1 LERNPMP
8 DSSSNSRA
16 LAVIPARYTSTRFPG
31 KVLTD
36 LAGKTMIERVV
47 ERTRRAERIGRV
59 LVATDDER
67 VAEAVR
73 AFGGEAVMT
82 RTDHRSGTERL
93 AEVAAHRQESIFVNV
108 QGDEPVIDPAAI
120 DLAVETIEAEPEVRV
135 ATLATPIREA
145 SVLMDPSVVKV
156 VMDFDSNALYFSRA
170 PIPWLRDAA
179 AGHTPRYFKHIG
191 LYVYRREAL
200 LDFPTLPPGELE
212 RTEQL
217 EQLRWL
223 ENGYRILVASTD
235 YDSISVDV
243 PEDVARA
250 LRWIAQ
256 DEEKRG

>member
-1 LERNPMP
+1 MP
-8 DSSSNSRA
+8 DSSSNTKA
-16 LAVIPARYTSTRFPG
+16 LAVIPARYASTRFPG

-47 ERTRRAERIGRV
+47 ERTRRAAKIGRV

-67 VAEAVR
+67 VAQAVR

-82 RTDHRSGTERL
+82 RSDHRSGTERL
-93 AEVAAHRQESIFVNV
+93 AEVAAHREEPIFVNV

-120 DLAVETIEAEPEVRV
+120 DLAVETIEAEPEIQV
-135 ATLATPIREA
+135 ATLATPIHEA
-145 SVLMDPSVVKV
+145 SVLMDPNVVKV

-170 PIPWLRDAA
+170 PIPWLRDESG
-179 AGHTPRYFKHIG
+179 GHTPRYFKHIG

-223 ENGYRILVASTD
+223 ENGYRIRVAPTD

-243 PEDVARA
+243 PEDVGRA
-250 LRWIAQ
+250 LDRIAQ
-256 DEEKRG
+256 DEQKRG